1 MPNYL
6 EALTQRL
13 TAGVARL
20 PEVMRERQRAY
31 LLARQNNDGGFSG
44 REGGSDLYYT
54 GFALRGLALLD
65 ALHGDA
71 ADRAAAYLKEQLHT
85 QAQIIDFLSLLYGAL
100 LLQTSSGIDIFSE
113 ADPGWPDAVF
123 TTLEKLRRDD
133 GGYAKTAEGSGGGS
147 TYHSFLVVLCQQLI
161 GKATPDTDKLV
172 AFVRSR
178 QRDDGGFVEV
188 APMRRGGTNPTAA
201 AVALLLIHDAMDH
214 DTRERVLDFLVE
226 MQDDEGGIKANT
238 RIPLA
243 DLLSTF
249 TGLVTLTDLDALDEI
264 DADAARRY
272 AAQLENPSGGFG
284 MASLDPITD
293 VEYTFYGLGALAL
306 LTPPT

>member
-1 MPNYL
+1 MSTYL
-6 EALTQRL
+6 ENLTVRL
-13 TAGVARL
+13 AAGVARL
-20 PEVMRERQRAY
+20 PEATRTRQREY
-31 LLARQNNDGGFSG
+31 LIARQNDDGGFSG

-54 GFALRGLALLD
+54 GFALRGLALVD
-65 ALHGDA
+65 ALHGDV
-71 ADRAAAYLKEQLHT
+71 ADRAAGYLKSQLHT

-100 LLQTSSGIDIFSE
+100 LLQTTSGVDIFSE
-113 ADPGWPDAVF
+113 ADPEWPQAVF
-123 TTLEKLRRDD
+123 DTLEKLRRDD
-133 GGYAKTAEGSGGGS
+133 GGYAKNAEGSGGGS

-161 GKATPDTDKLV
+161 GKETPDIDKLIE
-172 AFVRSR
+172 FVRSR

-201 AVALLLIHDAMDH
+201 AVALLLIHDQMDH
-214 DTRERVLDFLVE
+214 DTRERTLDFLVE

-249 TGLVTLTDLDALDEI
+249 TGLLTLADLNALDEI
-264 DADAARRY
+264 DEAAARRY
-272 AAQLENPSGGFG
+272 AAQLENSAGGFG

-293 VEYTFYGLGALAL
+293 VEYTFYGLGSLAL
-306 LTPPT
+306 LTPGT